1 MNNRTDGVGGGVGN
15 GVGNGVGGG
24 VAGGALADNVAGLLA
39 GVHSNRLAHDCEQ
52 KPLNKS
58 ICRQFIQC
66 DYWCV
71 LFTIDRFYNHFYS
84 RCNYWHKKHNPFH

>member
-52 KPLNKS
+52 KRLNES
-58 ICRQFIQC
+58 ISSI
-66 DYWCV
+66 
-71 LFTIDRFYNHFYS
+71 HS
-84 RCNYWHKKHNPFH
+84 M